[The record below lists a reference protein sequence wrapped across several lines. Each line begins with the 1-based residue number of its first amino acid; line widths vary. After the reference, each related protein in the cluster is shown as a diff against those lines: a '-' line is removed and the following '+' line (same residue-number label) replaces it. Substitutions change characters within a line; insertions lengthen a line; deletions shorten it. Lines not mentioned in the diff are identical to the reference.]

1 MLLPTWEIAK
11 PIPLVKI
18 EEWASLVL
26 LEERTGRW
34 IGRIDWEQIFT
45 NFYWTVRLMMV
56 LWVIEPEVA
65 LTVMAA
71 VPAGVDGTK
80 ISLELEQPAKKPAER
95 TKAPNKPRRR
105 RERCWLG
112 DRRRGKRRRAPK
124 GRKRATVILSMEVP

>member
-1 MLLPTWEIAK
+1 M
-11 PIPLVKI
+11 
-18 EEWASLVL
+18 
-26 LEERTGRW
+26 ER
-34 IGRIDWEQIFT
+34 IFT
-45 NFYWTVRLMMV
+45 NLYWTVRLMMV
-56 LWVIEPEVA
+56 LWVIVPEVA

-80 ISLELEQPAKKPAER
+80 TSLELEQPAKKPAER
-95 TKAPNKPRRR
+95 MKAPNRPRRR